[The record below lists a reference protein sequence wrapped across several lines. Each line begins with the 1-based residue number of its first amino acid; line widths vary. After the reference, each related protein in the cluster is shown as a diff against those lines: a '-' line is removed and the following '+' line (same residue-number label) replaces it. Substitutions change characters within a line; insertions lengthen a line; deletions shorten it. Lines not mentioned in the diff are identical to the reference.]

1 MTTTYRLLAVNVLP
15 QDFTMFHGQTSAT
28 LRQILTDRLDHV
40 KSYWEEASLGEVTI
54 TPQIHP
60 DVVTLP
66 NNMAAYRVRPRPRL
80 VDGTGVVG
88 DITFTG
94 TETLEIAGPDG
105 FQVNVAFTAATL
117 PLHALGNQ
125 PSVVQVINDAITAEW
140 TGEGDP
146 PIVARRSDIGQL
158 RIQTRKFVAPGTTLD
173 VTGGTAAPLLGLDAA
188 NRQILD
194 GSLKTGG
201 NLNQAVVDTVK
212 LLTDNMTESDARSF
226 INNFYG
232 IVINFCTNYGWW
244 LLRARAEGG
253 PIEFDIFGKPNT
265 SLAAIYITPHYPEDV
280 FAHEFG
286 HNQGFPDLYEEG
298 GRKVGAEVGSWDIM
312 GNNAT
317 AHPGAWIKS
326 HDSAPDDPTKRWVK
340 DVKDLERPSAGS
352 SNSVEVLLVPL
363 EAPMPN
369 PNPYAASHPGLEACH
384 AVRVPLTSSGG
395 HAFYIENRQRGP
407 WNDAILGAINHNRSI
422 RGSGLVATEA
432 TDILTGDRCPVTL
445 VQPYELDL
453 SEGALGL
460 VRPPDMSDSDWN
472 EKVRRE
478 RDRRVHDFYPL
489 DNVGDEITL
498 YRFPNGVDSIRAK
511 VTEVIGAQV
520 PHTLKVKVD
529 WGRQGTSFDLEIHEW
544 KPPPWESVDIWVDN
558 DLDNGWDEYRHSD
571 ATLNPHVPGNPVL
584 NGDRSKV
591 GIKNRLYAQVWNHG
605 DIAQANVRV
614 DFEQLKPPAMGPA
627 AGVRL
632 GTDWVDIAAGSSALA
647 MIEWTPRK
655 ANDGHVCLR
664 AVAEYRA
671 TDLTTGVIG
680 ELNQN
685 NNAAQENITDW
696 FLEGS
701 SPFRPVTFDYTVV
714 NPLSERAEIRMQAR
728 GLPRGV
734 DLHVRPFQFVLEPGE
749 RIVGQATLS
758 ADSSVPYGDEF
769 DEPLPV
775 VTLEAMVQQGCT
787 WTAFGGV
794 SGVVNTV
801 RRADVTAS
809 LDPARGGA
817 AHVSIEARCHAGPIA
832 NSHVRVSLWHGDRE
846 LAVERTATDI
856 AGTAHV
862 FIEPPAPV
870 RGGTQ
875 LEVRVDLSP
884 TRGTGPGEAAVP
896 FVV

>member
-1 MTTTYRLLAVNVLP
+1 MTTIYRLLAVNVLP
-15 QDFTMFHGQTSAT
+15 QDLAMYHGQTAAT
-28 LRQILTDRLDHV
+28 LRQTLTDRLDHV
-40 KSYWEEASLGEVTI
+40 KSYWEEASLGELTI

-60 DVVTLP
+60 TVLTLP
-66 NNMAAYRVRPRPRL
+66 KNMAAYRVRPRPRM
-80 VDGTGVVG
+80 VDGTGVTGTV
-88 DITFTG
+88 TFTG
-94 TETLEIAGPDG
+94 IETLQIAGPAG
-105 FQVNVAFTAATL
+105 FQVNVTFPAATL
-117 PLHALGNQ
+117 PLHAPGNQ
-125 PSVVQVINDAITAEW
+125 ASVAREINDAITAAW
-140 TGEGDP
+140 TGTVDP
-146 PIVARRSDIGQL
+146 PIVAGRSDIGQL
-158 RIQTRKFVAPGTTLD
+158 RIRTREFVAPGTTLD
-173 VTGGTAAPLLGLDAA
+173 VTGGTAAALLGLDAA

-212 LLTDNMTESDARSF
+212 LLTAGMTESAARSY

-232 IVINFCTNYGWW
+232 IVINFCTNYGWY
-244 LLRARAEGG
+244 LLRARAERG
-253 PIEFDIFGKPNT
+253 PVDFDIFGKPNT
-265 SLAAIYITPHYPEDV
+265 SLAAIYITPHYAEDV

-286 HNQGFPDLYEEG
+286 HNQGFQDLYEEG
-298 GRKVGAEVGSWDIM
+298 SRKVGAEVGSWDIM
-312 GNNAT
+312 ANNGT

-326 HDSAPDDPTKRWVK
+326 HDSSPDDPTKLWVK
-340 DVKDLERPSAGS
+340 DVKDLDRPTAGS

-363 EAPMPN
+363 ETPIPS
-369 PNPYAASHPGLEACH
+369 PNPYATSHPGVAVCH

-395 HAFYIENRQRGP
+395 HAYYIENRQRGP
-407 WNDAILGAINHNRSI
+407 WNDPTLGSITHNRSI

-432 TDILTGDRCPVTL
+432 TDIVTGDRCPVTL

-460 VRPPDMSDSDWN
+460 IRQPGESDADWN
-472 EKVRRE
+472 ERVRRE

-489 DNVGDEITL
+489 DAVGDEITL
-498 YRFPNGVDSIRAK
+498 YRFPNGLDSIHTK
-511 VTEVIGAQV
+511 VTEVVGTQV
-520 PHTLKVKVD
+520 PHVLKVKVD
-529 WGRQGTSFDLEIHEW
+529 WGRQGTSFDLEIRDW
-544 KPPPWESVDIWVDN
+544 RPPPWESVDIWVDN
-558 DLDNGWDEYRHSD
+558 DLDNGWDEYRNSD

-591 GIKNRLYAQVWNHG
+591 GIKNRLYARVWNHG
-605 DIAQANVRV
+605 DIAQTNVRV
-614 DFEQLKPPAMGPA
+614 DFEQVKPAAMGPT

-632 GTDWVDIAAGSSALA
+632 GTDWVDIAAGGSALA

-664 AVAEYRA
+664 AVAEYRG

-696 FLEGS
+696 FLEGA
-701 SPFRPVTFDYTVV
+701 SPFRPVTFDYVV
-714 NPLSERAEIRMQAR
+714 INPLTERAEIRMQAR

-749 RIVGQATLS
+749 RVVGQATLM

-809 LDPARGGA
+809 LDPAGGGA
-817 AHVSIEARCHAGPIA
+817 AHVSIEARSHAVPIRDA
-832 NSHVRVSLWHGDRE
+832 HVRVSLWQGDRE
-846 LAVERTATDI
+846 LTVERTTTDT
-856 AGTAHV
+856 AGGAHV
-862 FIEPPAPV
+862 FLEPPAPV
-870 RGGTQ
+870 RAGTQ

-884 TRGTGPGEAAVP
+884 TRGTGPGEAVVP

>member
-15 QDFTMFHGQTSAT
+15 QDFAMQHGQTAAT
-28 LRQILTDRLDHV
+28 LRHTLTDRLNHV
-40 KSYWEEASLGEVTI
+40 KSYWEEASLGELTI

-60 DVVTLP
+60 TVLTLP
-66 NNMAAYRVRPRPRL
+66 KDMAAYRVRPRPRI
-80 VDGTGVVG
+80 VQGTGVTGTV
-88 DITFTG
+88 TFTG
-94 TETLEIAGPDG
+94 TETLQITGPAG
-105 FQVNVAFTAATL
+105 FQVNVTFPAATL
-117 PLHALGNQ
+117 PLNAPGTQ
-125 PSVVQVINDAITAEW
+125 ASVAREINDAITATW
-140 TGEGDP
+140 TGTDDP
-146 PIVARRSDIGQL
+146 PIVAGRSDIGL
-158 RIQTRKFVAPGTTLD
+158 RIQTREFVAPGTTLD
-173 VTGGTAAPLLGLDAA
+173 VTGGTAAALLGLDAA

-194 GSLKTGG
+194 GSLKYGG

-212 LLTDNMTESDARSF
+212 LITAGMTESAARSH

-232 IVINFCTNYGWW
+232 IVINFCTNYGWY

-253 PIEFDIFGKPNT
+253 PVEFDIFGKPNT

-298 GRKVGAEVGSWDIM
+298 GRQVGAEVGSWDIM
-312 GNNAT
+312 GNNGT

-326 HDSAPDDPTKRWVK
+326 HDSAPDDPTRRWVK
-340 DVKDLERPSAGS
+340 DVKDLDRPAAGTS
-352 SNSVEVLLVPL
+352 KSVEVLLVPL
-363 EAPMPN
+363 ETPIPS
-369 PNPYAASHPGLEACH
+369 PNPYATSHPGVPVCH
-384 AVRVPLTSSGG
+384 AVRVPLSSSGG
-395 HAFYIENRQRGP
+395 HAYYIENRQRGP
-407 WNDAILGAINHNRSI
+407 WNDPTLGSITHNRSI

-432 TDILTGDRCPVTL
+432 TDIVTSDRCPVTL

-460 VRPPDMSDSDWN
+460 IRQPGESDTDWN
-472 EKVRRE
+472 ERVRRE

-489 DNVGDEITL
+489 DAVGDEITL
-498 YRFPNGVDSIRAK
+498 YRFPNGLDSIRAK
-511 VTEVIGAQV
+511 VTEVVGTQV
-520 PHTLKVKVD
+520 PRVLKVKVD
-529 WGRQGTSFDLEIHEW
+529 WGRQGTSFDLEIRDWE
-544 KPPPWESVDIWVDN
+544 PPPWESKDIWVDN
-558 DLDNGWDEYRHSD
+558 DLDNGWDVYRNSD
-571 ATLNPHVPGNPVL
+571 AALNPHVPGNPVL

-591 GIKNRLYAQVWNHG
+591 GIKNRLYARVWNHG

-614 DFEQLKPPAMGPA
+614 DFEQLKPPAMGPT

-647 MIEWTPRK
+647 MIEWTPRR

-664 AVAEYRA
+664 AVAEYRG

-696 FLEGS
+696 FLEGA
-701 SPFRPVTFDYTVV
+701 SPFRPVPFNYVVV
-714 NPLSERAEIRMQAR
+714 NPLTEQAEIRMQAR

-749 RIVGQATLS
+749 RVVGQATLM

-769 DEPLPV
+769 DEPLPI
-775 VTLEAMVQQGCT
+775 VTLEAMVLQGCT
-787 WTAFGGV
+787 WTVFGGV
-794 SGVVNTV
+794 SGIVNTV

-809 LDPARGGA
+809 LDPAGGGA
-817 AHVSIEARCHAGPIA
+817 AHVSIQARSHAGPIRDT
-832 NSHVRVSLWHGDRE
+832 HIRVSLWQGDRE
-846 LAVERTATDI
+846 LAVERTHTDT
-856 AGTAHV
+856 AGTAHI

-870 RGGTQ
+870 RAGTQ
-875 LEVRVDLSP
+875 LEVRVDRSP
-884 TRGTGPGEAAVP
+884 TRGTGPGEAVVP